1 MAFPFFCGCKCKT
14 FKWFR
19 QRKNKLYLMLSLP
32 RLKTIP
38 FYTFF
43 TMNIPL
49 KRTAKLTLSPT
60 PARGFLIFL
69 KLFFGSSPKGLEIKA

>member
-1 MAFPFFCGCKCKT
+1 
-14 FKWFR
+14 
-19 QRKNKLYLMLSLP
+19 MLSLP